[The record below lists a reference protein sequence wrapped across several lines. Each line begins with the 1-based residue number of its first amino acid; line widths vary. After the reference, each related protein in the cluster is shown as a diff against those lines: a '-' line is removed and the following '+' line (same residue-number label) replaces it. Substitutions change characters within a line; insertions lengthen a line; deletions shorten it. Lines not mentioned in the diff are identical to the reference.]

1 MWCIIKYFLRFKKI
15 GPENR
20 EKEDTQYNETKPLYA
35 PDKLYKIDISFETN
49 NVLIIYYFDILNILL
64 SNICR
69 KWTCKKLP
77 IFAKYENIKFLLKY
91 MNRISCQSHI
101 KLLPTLLLLR
111 IYNFGTSYII
121 YYPNFIS
128 GMCLFL
134 PLVCLTFGRRFFI
147 QKISYK

>member
-1 MWCIIKYFLRFKKI
+1 MWCIIKYFLRCKKI

-101 KLLPTLLLLR
+101 KLLPTLLLLKN
-111 IYNFGTSYII
+111 IQLSYII
-121 YYPNFIS
+121 HNLLPQFYFRYVFIS
-128 GMCLFL
+128 SSGV
-134 PLVCLTFGRRFFI
+134 PDIWPNTFY
-147 QKISYK
+147 YKK